1 MKQVEFYF
9 DLSSPWTYF
18 AFHNIQPIV
27 AEADASIIWKPFLV
41 GGVFNAVNQGVYA
54 LRETPENP
62 KMQFMFKSL
71 KDWAAWSD
79 LPLNFPSPYHPAK
92 SVLAMRVCC
101 ALENEQAL
109 LKEFATAAFESYFVR
124 EENLDDPA
132 VLASVANSI
141 GADGE
146 NLVQQAGKDEI
157 KNKLKE
163 NTQAVIDRG
172 GFGSPTIFVN
182 VTDMYFGNDQLPLVR
197 KALERS

>member
-1 MKQVEFYF
+1 MNQVEFYF

-18 AFHNIQPIV
+18 SFHNIQPII
-27 AEADASIIWKPFLV
+27 ADTNATIIWKPFLV

-71 KDWAAWSD
+71 KDWATWSE

-92 SVLAMRVCC
+92 SVLAMRMCC
-101 ALENEQAL
+101 ALESDQAL
-109 LKEFATAAFESYFVR
+109 LKKFATAAFESYFVR
-124 EENLDDPA
+124 EENLDDPE
-132 VLASVANSI
+132 VLTKVAESVGAN
-141 GADGE
+141 GAK
-146 NLVQQAGKDEI
+146 LVEQAGSDRI
-157 KNKLKE
+157 KTKLKE

-182 VTDMYFGNDQLPLVR
+182 KDDMYFGNDQLPLVR
-197 KALERS
+197 LALERA